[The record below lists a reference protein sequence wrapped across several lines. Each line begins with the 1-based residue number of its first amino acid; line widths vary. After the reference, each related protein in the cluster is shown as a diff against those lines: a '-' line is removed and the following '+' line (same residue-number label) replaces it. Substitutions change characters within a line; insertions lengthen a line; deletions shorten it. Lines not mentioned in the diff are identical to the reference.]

1 MLGSNEGDRE
11 HLLQGAVEHIG
22 RLAGKPEAI
31 SSIYE
36 TEAWGNTN
44 QAPFLN
50 QAVVIQTALQAPDLL
65 AALLS
70 IEDALGRKRG
80 TRWAPRTI
88 DIDILFYGDH
98 IIQDFTLKIPHPEI
112 ASRRFV
118 LEPLAELLPS
128 FVHPV
133 HHMDM
138 KTLLAL
144 CPDPLGV
151 RKVS

>member
-98 IIQDFTLKIPHPEI
+98 IIQDFTLKIPTRKSHRADSCWSPWQNCY
-112 ASRRFV
+112 RR
-118 LEPLAELLPS
+118 LS
-128 FVHPV
+128 
-133 HHMDM
+133 
-138 KTLLAL
+138 T
-144 CPDPLGV
+144 
-151 RKVS
+151 RYITWI